1 MFVGK
6 ESGEQWIIECI
17 NLRLST
23 DINKGHSLASW
34 LHSERYCI
42 GKRSAIDN
50 YSKQERF
57 DLIYIYVEAKCRVH
71 KRSYMAVER
80 TICQSQIAFIVHENN

>member
-23 DINKGHSLASW
+23 DINNDHSLASW
-34 LHSERYCI
+34 LHSDRYCI

-50 YSKQERF
+50 YSKQERS
-57 DLIYIYVEAKCRVH
+57 DLIYIYGEANRRIKE
-71 KRSYMAVER
+71 A
-80 TICQSQIAFIVHENN
+80 T